1 MDSNN
6 GLEQTSW
13 NSNGSTDCGGM
24 CWNLLEFH
32 HLLESIALPEFHCAG
47 LCWIPSMEVLEHAG
61 TALRW
66 NSQAGIQHD
75 QFSDV
80 MARATLSL
88 CRSVLCELIC
98 AVIFGPFRKLH
109 FAFLDITSQAG
120 SIHEH

>member
-1 MDSNN
+1 M
-6 GLEQTSW
+6 GMLEQTSW

-32 HLLESIALPEFHCAG
+32 HLLESIALPEFRCAG

-80 MARATLSL
+80 VHVIAHRIHVARCVWQRA
-88 CRSVLCELIC
+88 
-98 AVIFGPFRKLH
+98 A
-109 FAFLDITSQAG
+109 A
-120 SIHEH
+120 